1 MLTLIAP
8 QNLYNSTIKLSG
20 SKSIHNRLLILNEVL
35 NLKLQFENVSN
46 SEDTKLLKKAL
57 QKISTS
63 NNAIIDV
70 GHAGTDMRFLT
81 AFLSI
86 RKGEWVLTG
95 SDRMKQRPIGELVKV
110 LTKIGADIHYIEKEN
125 YPPLKIKGNFLNGK
139 SIEIDGS
146 ISSQFISA
154 LLLISPVLKN
164 GLELTIKNKP
174 VSWPYVKMSIDLLTK
189 AGIKVVTENNK
200 IKISAISEN
209 FISNIYNS
217 KFFIESDWSSA
228 SYWYSL
234 VALSQDLE
242 ICLTGLKNNSTQA
255 DSILPGIYSQF
266 GVSTQFKNDCIIIKK
281 NGLCRFEFEYN
292 FSDCPDIAQTVA
304 VTCFGLGMNAYLNGL
319 STLKHKESDRIYAT
333 KTELEKFG
341 ALIETTDNSLIL
353 KNSLVN
359 NNIET
364 LKTKTFTV
372 STYNDHRV
380 AMSFAPLAIL
390 CKELCIQNP
399 EVVSKSYPLFWEDL
413 KSVGFN
419 VNLTR

>member
-8 QNLYNSTIKLSG
+8 QNLYDSTIKLSG

-35 NLKLQFENVSN
+35 HLKLQFENDSN
-46 SEDTKLLKKAL
+46 SEDTKLLKKAI
-57 QKISTS
+57 QKITTS

-86 RKGEWVLTG
+86 RKGEWLLTG

-110 LTKIGADIHYIEKEN
+110 LTKMGADINYIEKEN
-125 YPPLKIKGNFLNGK
+125 YPPLKIKGNLLSGK
-139 SIEIDGS
+139 SVEIDGS

-164 GLELTIKNKP
+164 GLELIITNKP

-189 AGIKVVTENNK
+189 AGIKVVTENNT

-209 FISNIYNS
+209 FISKIYNS
-217 KFFIESDWSSA
+217 NFFIESDWSSA

-234 VALSQDLE
+234 VALSQNLE
-242 ICLTGLKNNSTQA
+242 ICLTGLKNNSNQA
-255 DSILPGIYSQF
+255 DSILPEIYSQF

-292 FSDCPDIAQTVA
+292 FGDCPDIAQTVA
-304 VTCFGLGMNAYLNGL
+304 VTCFGLGIKASLNGL
-319 STLKHKESDRIYAT
+319 STLKHKESDRVYAT

-353 KNSLVN
+353 NNSTVN

-372 STYNDHRV
+372 STHNDHRV

-419 VNLTR
+419 VNLTQ